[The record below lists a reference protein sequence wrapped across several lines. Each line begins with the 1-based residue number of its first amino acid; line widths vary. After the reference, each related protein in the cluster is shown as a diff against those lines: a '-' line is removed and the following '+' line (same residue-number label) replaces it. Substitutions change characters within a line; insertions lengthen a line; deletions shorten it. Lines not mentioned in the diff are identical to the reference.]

1 MASVS
6 LSSIEKIRA
15 ASRGL
20 PPKLKGIAEHIT
32 SEPGDI
38 IHLSIVELAKK
49 TASSEATIFRLCKRL
64 GFEGFQDLKI
74 AIAQEIDQ
82 TKPDYVDE
90 EMSLDDDTAVFMQ
103 KGFSG
108 EYNRIKG

>member
-20 PPKLKGIAEHIT
+20 PPKLKAIAEHIT
-32 SEPGDI
+32 SEPRDI

-49 TASSEATIFRLCKRL
+49 LQAQRQRFFVFVKGL
-64 GFEGFQDLKI
+64 DLRAFKI
-74 AIAQEIDQ
+74 
-82 TKPDYVDE
+82 
-90 EMSLDDDTAVFMQ
+90 
-103 KGFSG
+103 
-108 EYNRIKG
+108 

>member
-6 LSSIEKIRA
+6 LSSIEKKRAA

-49 TASSEATIFRLCKRL
+49 KRVQRQRFFVFVKGL
-64 GFEGFQDLKI
+64 DLRAFKI
-74 AIAQEIDQ
+74 
-82 TKPDYVDE
+82 
-90 EMSLDDDTAVFMQ
+90 
-103 KGFSG
+103 
-108 EYNRIKG
+108 